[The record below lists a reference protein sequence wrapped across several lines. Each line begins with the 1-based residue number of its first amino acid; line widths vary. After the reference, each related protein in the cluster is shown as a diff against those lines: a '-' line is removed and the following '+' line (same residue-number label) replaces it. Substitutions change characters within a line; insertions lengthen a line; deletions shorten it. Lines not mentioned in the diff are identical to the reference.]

1 MDATATIRSA
11 VHYHVGDREDR
22 PWGNWRVVDAGPAFI
37 TKRVEVAA
45 GHRLSLQFHRFRTE
59 HWVIVGGSG
68 EAIVGEATRQL
79 RSGDYVIIPC
89 GAQHRIHNTGTEP
102 LVFVEVQYGEVL
114 DESDITRLDDDYSR

>member
-1 MDATATIRSA
+1 ML
-11 VHYHVGDREDR
+11 
-22 PWGNWRVVDAGPAFI
+22 F
-37 TKRVEVAA
+37 
-45 GHRLSLQFHRFRTE
+45 
-59 HWVIVGGSG
+59 
-68 EAIVGEATRQL
+68 